1 MSLHKTTVKQGNI
14 EGLDRGRY
22 ALYLGVPY
30 GKIPQGKSRF
40 AQSQI
45 VDSWEKTCVAKKRAP
60 IAWQGVPEKG
70 SFYEKEFYSDD
81 SSFSNCSEDCLYLN
95 IWTPAKST
103 DDRLPVL
110 FWIHG
115 GAFGHGHSMEKEF
128 DGEEYCKRGIIL
140 VTIQYRLGIFGFPAH
155 PWMLTGEENPGIGDQ
170 LTALKWVYENIHNFG
185 GDTRKI
191 TVAGQSAGG
200 VSVQALMTI
209 PEARPMIHQVIL
221 QSGGG
226 YGQLKS
232 RSHNREAQK
241 DYGYQLMEKMGIS
254 SREELERLP
263 ADRLLHLAQDNSFKP
278 WLVIEQGEESLY
290 EKWDK
295 SITCLL
301 GSNEND
307 IRVTEE
313 MLKKGIPSD
322 LYIGNREFA
331 RHFKH
336 NGTCFL
342 YYFKHKLPGDT
353 AGSFH
358 SSELWYMFGTLKRS
372 WRPFNEQDYL
382 LSEEMLEA
390 WSSFIQKGY
399 PMDEKEW
406 KAYDEESGE
415 IYQWG

>member
-1 MSLHKTTVKQGNI
+1 MSLHKTTVKQSKI
-14 EGLDRGRY
+14 EGLDRGGY

-30 GKIPQGKSRF
+30 GKVPREISRF
-40 AQSQI
+40 AQSQM
-45 VDSWEKTCVAKKRAP
+45 VDSWEGTYFAKKRGA
-60 IAWQGVPEKG
+60 IAWQEIPEKG
-70 SFYEKEFYSDD
+70 SFYEKEFYANDD
-81 SSFSNCSEDCLYLN
+81 TFLNCSEDCLYLN

-103 DDRLPVL
+103 NDRLPVL

-115 GAFGHGHSMEKEF
+115 GAFDHGYSMEKEF

-155 PWMLTGEENPGIGDQ
+155 PWMDAGEENPGIRDQ
-170 LTALKWVYENIHNFG
+170 LTALQWVYENIHSFG
-185 GDTRKI
+185 GDSRKI

-200 VSVQALMTI
+200 VSVQALLTM

-232 RSHNREAQK
+232 RAHDMETHKN
-241 DYGYQLMEKMGIS
+241 YGRKMMEEMGIA
-254 SREELERLP
+254 SREELEHIP
-263 ADRLLHLAQDNSFKP
+263 AEELLHLAQKYQFKSR
-278 WLVIEQGEESLY
+278 LVMEQGEESLY

-295 SITCLL
+295 SIPCLL

-307 IRVTEE
+307 IRVTDE

-322 LYIGNREFA
+322 LYIGNMEFA
-331 RHFKH
+331 RHFKT
-336 NGTCFL
+336 NGKCFL

-358 SSELWYMFGTLKRS
+358 SSELWYMFGTLQRS
-372 WRPFNEQDYL
+372 WRPFNTQDRE
-382 LSEEMLEA
+382 LSKRMLDA
-390 WSSFIQKGY
+390 WSLFIQKGY

-406 KAYDEESGE
+406 KAYDEQSAQ
-415 IYQWG
+415 IYQWV